1 MWFSAQREQC
11 MYYLLQLG
19 KKAYTYL
26 HTSFAI
32 CRWVELTQ
40 LGRPKFL
47 SYLCMPCFA
56 LRCLRS
62 LSSSLTQNK
71 WCVWWWLKCYLR
83 ELLLQLCCFCYENE
97 PRWRLVRP
105 STSLSLG
112 VYVYLCMYTYVPTY
126 LYVLLWMGY
135 ESFFIR
141 CKIWPFECKTCCLG
155 SRCHKDLLTWWGVRN
170 QLTITGWLAS

>member
-1 MWFSAQREQC
+1 MWFLAQREQC

-112 VYVYLCMYTYVPTY
+112 VYVYLCTYI
-126 LYVLLWMGY
+126 LICIALNGLWK
-135 ESFFIR
+135 FFSSGVKFGHLNARPAVWAHGVI
-141 CKIWPFECKTCCLG
+141 KTC
-155 SRCHKDLLTWWGVRN
+155 
-170 QLTITGWLAS
+170 